1 MSRLT
6 EVSIAGYRPS
16 SDKVFIADP
25 IMDALRP
32 APGTGDALNALRSA
46 PETPNCKDREDE
58 FIDNVAPDADAEAMC
73 AGCPLLQLCRTY
85 GELANPPVGIWG
97 GKNYEEE
104 TE

>member
-1 MSRLT
+1 MTRLT
-6 EVSIAGYRPS
+6 EVSVAGYRPN

-32 APGTGDALNALRSA
+32 APGTGDALHALHSA
-46 PETPNCKDREDE
+46 SETPNCEDREDE

-73 AGCPLLQLCRTY
+73 AGCPLLQLCRNY
-85 GELANPPVGIWG
+85 AELATPAVGIWG

-104 TE
+104 TD